1 MLDHMFFQ
9 EVVIGGVPEF
19 GGYNTKVARD
29 QGHSFRPA
37 TVTRYQPLLDIK
49 PADSSSLLTVLRKC
63 LDLIQNS
70 NQDYVIITND
80 LQLYKDVAK
89 LKFYSPHS
97 FSKVI
102 SRLGGMHMIMS
113 FVGCIGNLMAGSGL
127 EDILG
132 SAFGGV

>member
-1 MLDHMFFQ
+1 M
-9 EVVIGGVPEF
+9 
-19 GGYNTKVARD
+19 
-29 QGHSFRPA
+29 
-37 TVTRYQPLLDIK
+37 DIK